1 MSGSLGIKIGT
12 AGFVTAADT
21 AAATAR
27 GSGRYAPRPRT
38 TRHQAT
44 LIMTQGMAPTLP
56 PLGSGARPMRPGL
69 AITGFV
75 DRVGDPIDLIAADGS
90 AHRPENLV
98 ARAVQYLTRSSTSA
112 FAGTPAVA
120 AAYPSHWTTQGVRTL
135 RRALDQ
141 SGMSNVALVDEVG
154 SILARVEST
163 RGLPPD
169 GAVVVYDLGGNG
181 LSISVARGTE
191 QIGRTF
197 RSAEFGGKHID
208 DAILRHV
215 LGGLDGELGDT
226 DLADPALLA
235 PLNELR
241 LRCRR
246 AKEALSTETA
256 AVIEVELG
264 RVRHDVR
271 LVRCELEELIRE
283 QVVGSAGLVR
293 ETLRANEIDARDVR
307 AVVLAGGAAA
317 TPLITEV
324 LSAQFHVPVIG
335 EPEPGL
341 TSANGAAL
349 LARASSAT
357 TSVSVPPPAKSV
369 LPPAKSAPT
378 PTTAP
383 QAPEPRPGDDAVVI
397 KRPKPVAPEA
407 TEGREKVRSRPRKR
421 TVLIAATIVAAIA
434 AAIVG
439 VVVIGGPKTEPKPA
453 VNEQVDVPTSPAVST
468 PATTQLPYPS
478 RHVS

>member
-12 AGFVTAADT
+12 AGFVTAAD
-21 AAATAR
+21 AAATAG

-44 LIMTQGMAPTLP
+44 LIMTQGMAPTLA

-98 ARAVQYLTRSSTSA
+98 ARAVQYLTRSSAGA
-112 FAGTPAVA
+112 FAGRPAIA
-120 AAYPSHWTTQGVRTL
+120 ATYPSHWATQGVRTL
-135 RRALDQ
+135 RRALDRT
-141 SGMSNVALVDEVG
+141 GMTNVALVDEVG

-163 RGLPPD
+163 RGLPSD

-191 QIGRTF
+191 QIGRTV
-197 RSAEFGGKHID
+197 RSTEFGGKHID

-215 LGGLDGELGDT
+215 LGGLDGELADV

-246 AKEALSTETA
+246 AKETLSTETA
-256 AVIEVELG
+256 ALIEVELG

-293 ETLRANEIDARDVR
+293 EALRANEIDARDVR

-335 EPEPGL
+335 EPDPGL

-349 LARASSAT
+349 LARSSVSAT
-357 TSVSVPPPAKSV
+357 TSVPVPPPTVS
-369 LPPAKSAPT
+369 LPT
-378 PTTAP
+378 PATAP
-383 QAPEPRPGDDAVVI
+383 KAPEPHPCAETVVI
-397 KRPKPVAPEA
+397 KSPVAVVPSKPVATES
-407 TEGREKVRSRPRKR
+407 TEGREKVRSRRHKR
-421 TVLIAATIVAAIA
+421 TVLIAAMIFVAIA

-439 VVVIGGPKTEPKPA
+439 VAAIGVSKTEPKPA

-468 PATTQLPYPS
+468 TTQLPYPS
-478 RHVS
+478 RPVS